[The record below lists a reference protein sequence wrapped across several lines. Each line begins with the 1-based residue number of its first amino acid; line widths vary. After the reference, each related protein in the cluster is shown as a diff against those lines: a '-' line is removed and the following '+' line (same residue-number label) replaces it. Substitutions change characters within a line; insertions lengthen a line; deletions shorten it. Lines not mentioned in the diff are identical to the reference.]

1 MKKKL
6 LFSVILTVVAIGMIA
21 VLFLSIRTAGRDAKE
36 VSDRP
41 DPESIDI
48 DSIGSDAEFAR
59 TIPQYMLKASGLLEE
74 EWSASFLD
82 IVTDFEM
89 KTETA
94 RVTGVRSDG
103 KEVTIPFTG
112 VSVGELFKEL
122 KPIPGVKNVIV
133 YGSDMYA
140 AVIPYDEFASD
151 DLYIVWKKDG
161 EYMNPSAD
169 GMLKLVQDGGP
180 TKRWVK
186 NPVVFDF
193 ISDFSDK
200 VPLVDRLDADTVN
213 FVSQQS
219 LFSLAIGR
227 VPEIDIGEYSLAI
240 MGLVRNPTTL
250 TYDEIQKLPQVSIY
264 ATLETISNPP
274 GGRMIG
280 NAIWTGVPFS
290 SILEMAGPVE
300 GALEVAFRCLD
311 GYSTS
316 ITMDEASKDGV
327 LLAYRIN
334 GETLSPT
341 HGFPVRLVIP
351 EKYGMKWPKWINE
364 IEIVD
369 YDYKGY
375 WEMRGWSDYAGRD
388 RPDLR
393 YD

>member
-6 LFSVILTVVAIGMIA
+6 LFSIILTLVAVGAIA
-21 VLFLSIRTAGRDAKE
+21 VLFLTIKTSGRDRA
-36 VSDRP
+36 DLPP

-48 DSIGSDAEFAR
+48 DIIENDAEFAR
-59 TIPQYMLKASGLLEE
+59 TVPEQMIMARGLVKE
-74 EWSASFLD
+74 EWSVSFLD
-82 IVTDFEM
+82 IVSEFES

-94 RVTGVRSDG
+94 FVTGVRSDG
-103 KEVTIPFTG
+103 ETISLSFTG
-112 VSVGELFKEL
+112 VRVGELFREL
-122 KPIPGVKNVIV
+122 DLLPGVKNVVV
-133 YGSDMYA
+133 YGSDLYA
-140 AVIPYDEFASD
+140 AVIPYDEFVSD

-161 EYMNPSAD
+161 SYMNPSTD
-169 GMLKLVQDGGP
+169 GVLKLVQNRGP

-200 VPLVDRLDADTVN
+200 VPFADRLDSDTLN

-219 LFSLAIGR
+219 LFSLAISR
-227 VPEIDIGEYSLAI
+227 VPEIDIGGYSLAI

-250 TYDEIQKLPQVSIY
+250 TYDEIRNLPQVSIY

-290 SILEMAGPVE
+290 SILETTGPKK
-300 GALEVAFRCLD
+300 GALEVVFRCLD

-316 ITMDEASKDGV
+316 ISMDEAMKDGV
-327 LLAYRIN
+327 LLAYRVN
-334 GETLSPT
+334 GEPLSPT
-341 HGFPVRLVIP
+341 HGFPVRLVVP

>member
-6 LFSVILTVVAIGMIA
+6 LFSVILTLVAVGAIA
-21 VLFLSIRTAGRDAKE
+21 VLFLTIKTAGRSRADL
-36 VSDRP
+36 SP

-48 DSIGSDAEFAR
+48 DSVESDAEFAR
-59 TIPQYMLKASGLLEE
+59 TVPEHRIMARGLVEE
-74 EWSASFLD
+74 EWSVSFFD
-82 IVTDFEM
+82 IVTEFES

-94 RVTGVRSDG
+94 FVTGMRSDGETISLSFTGVR
-103 KEVTIPFTG
+103 
-112 VSVGELFKEL
+112 VGELFKEL
-122 KPIPGVKNVIV
+122 DLLPGVKNVVV
-133 YGSDMYA
+133 YGSDLYA
-140 AVIPYDEFASD
+140 AVIPYDEFVSD

-161 EYMNPSAD
+161 SYMNPSSD
-169 GMLKLVQDGGP
+169 GVLKLVQNGGP

-200 VPLVDRLDADTVN
+200 VPLADRLDADSLN

-227 VPEIDIGEYSLAI
+227 IPEIDIGEYSLAI

-250 TYDEIQKLPQVSIY
+250 THEEIRDLPQASIY

-290 SILEMAGPVE
+290 SILEMAGPKK
-300 GALEVAFRCLD
+300 GSLEVVFRCLD

-316 ITMDEASKDGV
+316 ISIDEAMKDGV
-327 LLAYRIN
+327 LLAYRVN
-334 GETLSPT
+334 GEPLSHT
-341 HGFPVRLVIP
+341 HGFPVRLVVP

-375 WEMRGWSDYAGRD
+375 WEMRGWSDYAGRS
-388 RPDLR
+388 RPA
-393 YD
+393 

>member
-6 LFSVILTVVAIGMIA
+6 LFSVILTLVAVGAIA
-21 VLFLSIRTAGRDAKE
+21 VLFLTIKTAGKSRADLP
-36 VSDRP
+36 P

-48 DSIGSDAEFAR
+48 DRIGSDAEFAR
-59 TIPQYMLKASGLLEE
+59 TIPEYMLKASGLLEE

-82 IVTDFEM
+82 IVTDFES
-89 KTETA
+89 KTETVT
-94 RVTGVRSDG
+94 VTGVRSDS

-112 VSVGELFKEL
+112 VSVSELFKEL
-122 KPIPGVKNVIV
+122 KPLPGIKNVIV
-133 YGSDMYA
+133 YGSDLYA

-151 DLYIVWKKDG
+151 DLFIVWKKDG
-161 EYMNPSAD
+161 DYMNPSAD
-169 GMLKLVQDGGP
+169 GVLKLVQDGGP

-200 VPLVDRLDADTVN
+200 VPLADRLDADTVN

-250 TYDEIQKLPQVSIY
+250 TYDEIQNLPQVSIY

-290 SILEMAGPVE
+290 SILEMAGPE
-300 GALEVAFRCLD
+300 KGALEVAFRCLD

-316 ITMDEASKDGV
+316 IAMDEAMKDGV
-327 LLAYRIN
+327 LLAYRVN
-334 GETLSPT
+334 GEPLSPT
-341 HGFPVRLVIP
+341 HGFPVRLVVP

>member
-6 LFSVILTVVAIGMIA
+6 LFSVILTAVAIGVIA
-21 VLFLSIRTAGRDAKE
+21 VLFLTIKTAGGGAKE
-36 VSDRP
+36 ISDRP

-48 DSIGSDAEFAR
+48 DRIGSDAEFAM
-59 TIPQYMLKASGLLEE
+59 TIPEYILKASGLLEE

-82 IVTDFEM
+82 IVRDFEM

-112 VSVGELFKEL
+112 VSVSELFKEL
-122 KPIPGVKNVIV
+122 KPLPGVKNVIV
-133 YGSDMYA
+133 YGSDLYA

-151 DLYIVWKKDG
+151 GLYIVWKKDG

-169 GMLKLVQDGGP
+169 GVLKLVQDGGP

-200 VPLVDRLDADTVN
+200 VPLADRLDADTVN

-290 SILEMAGPVE
+290 SILEMAGPE
-300 GALEVAFRCLD
+300 KGALEVAFHCLD

-316 ITMDEASKDGV
+316 ITMDEAMKDSV
-327 LLAYRIN
+327 ILAYRAN
-334 GETLSPT
+334 GEPLSPT

>member
-6 LFSVILTVVAIGMIA
+6 LFSVILTLVAAGTIA
-21 VLFLSIRTAGRDAKE
+21 VLFLTIKTAGKSREDLP
-36 VSDRP
+36 P

-48 DSIGSDAEFAR
+48 DSVESDAEFAR
-59 TIPQYMLKASGLLEE
+59 TVPDHRVMARGLVEE
-74 EWSASFLD
+74 EWSVSFLD
-82 IVTDFEM
+82 IVTEFEN

-94 RVTGVRSDG
+94 FVTGMRSDG

-122 KPIPGVKNVIV
+122 KPLPGVKNVIV

-140 AVIPYDEFASD
+140 AVIPYDEFSSD
-151 DLYIVWKKDG
+151 DLYIAWKKDG

-169 GMLKLVQDGGP
+169 GVLKLVQDGGP

-200 VPLVDRLDADTVN
+200 VPLADRLDADTIN
-213 FVSQQS
+213 FVSQQR
-219 LFSLAIGR
+219 LFSLTIGR
-227 VPEIDIGEYSLAI
+227 VPEIDIGEYSLDI
-240 MGLVRNPTTL
+240 RGLVRNPTTL
-250 TYDEIQKLPQVSIY
+250 TYAEIKNLPQVSIY
-264 ATLETISNPP
+264 TTIETISNPP

-290 SILEMAGPVE
+290 SILEMADPKK
-300 GALEVAFRCLD
+300 GALEVVFRCLD

-316 ITMDEASKDGV
+316 ISMDEAMKDGV
-327 LLAYRIN
+327 LLAYRVN
-334 GETLSPT
+334 GEPLSPT
-341 HGFPVRLVIP
+341 HGFPVRLVVP